1 MRTRLSILYILQFG
15 IWGCY
20 LTCFGQLLG
29 AGGLGQDIAW
39 FYAAIGVVSLISP
52 AVLGYVAD
60 RMLSP
65 SRLLSLCHLMASA
78 TMLGAWCYASTYP
91 ELDFK
96 IFYPLYLLFLTFYMP
111 TLALSN
117 TTAFRLIH
125 SKGHE
130 PVDVFPSI
138 RIWGTIGF
146 VAAMWFVNS
155 AYWHDGT
162 FGFTISELNPNS
174 HFRFQYTP
182 MQLLCASLLGLICS
196 CYALTLKP
204 DQAQALNFQNKKK
217 RIIYGKGVLCE
228 FFAKRETRIF
238 LVFAALSG
246 VCLQISNGFATPFIT
261 HFTGIAEYGSTLAS
275 GNATLLF
282 SLSQIS
288 EGACVL
294 LVGVAMRKWS
304 IRVVFAMGLI
314 AWALR
319 YLLFAFGNPGD
330 GLWMLVMS
338 MIVYGLAFNFLTIAG
353 HLYIEQQSG
362 PANKGLGQ
370 GVMMLM
376 SNGIGATAGTMVAG
390 AVINHWCSWQSVTT
404 PAGGSIRLFMGD
416 WEMPWLIFAL
426 YSLVIA
432 VVFYFCFNPKRDKAE
447 CIAQN

>member
-1 MRTRLSILYILQFG
+1 MYFLQFG

-29 AGGLGQDIAW
+29 VGGLGQDIAW

-52 AVLGYVAD
+52 AVMGYVSD
-60 RMLSP
+60 RMISP
-65 SRLLSLCHLMASA
+65 SRLLSICHILASA
-78 TMLGAWCYASTYP
+78 TMLGAWCYASSHQT
-91 ELDFK
+91 LDFK
-96 IFYPLYLLFLTFYMP
+96 VFYPIYLLFLLFYMP

-117 TTAFRLIH
+117 TTAFRMIH
-125 SKGHE
+125 AKGHQ
-130 PVDVFPSI
+130 PVDVFPTI
-138 RIWGTIGF
+138 RIWGTVGF

-155 AYWHDGT
+155 AYWYDGA
-162 FGFTISELNPNS
+162 FGFTLSDAHPYS

-182 MQLLCASLLGLICS
+182 MQLLTASVFGLVCA
-196 CYALTLKP
+196 CYAITLKI
-204 DQAQALNFQNKKK
+204 DCDTKGLHGQKQN
-217 RIIYGKGVLCE
+217 RSIYGKGVLAE
-228 FFAKRETRIF
+228 FFSKRETRIF

-261 HFTGIAEYGSTLAS
+261 HFAGVKEYANTLAA
-275 GNATLLF
+275 GNATMLF

-294 LVGVAMRKWS
+294 LVGLALRKWS

-319 YLLFAFGNPGD
+319 YFLFAFGNPGD

-353 HLYIEQQSG
+353 HLYIEQQSS
-362 PANKGLGQ
+362 ANNKGLGQ

-376 SNGIGATAGTMVAG
+376 SNGIGASAGTLVAG
-390 AVINHWCSWQSVTT
+390 MVINHWCSWESVTT
-404 PAGGSIRLFMGD
+404 ATGNKLRLFMGD
-416 WEMPWLIFAL
+416 WETPWIIFAI

-432 VVFYFCFNPKRDKAE
+432 IVFYLCFSQKKDRGEYSVRN
-447 CIAQN
+447 